1 MQAFILFTF
10 AEISAMENTRETI
23 LTYALTVSLVKT

>member
-10 AEISAMENTRETI
+10 VEISAMENMRVTI
-23 LTYALTVSLVKT
+23 LTYAPAVSRVKT